1 MKKALLICTVL
12 CILIAC
18 GGVKKTQEAI
28 NTGNYVNAIN
38 NALKNL
44 SDNKTKKG
52 HQAYI
57 LLLEEA
63 FEKHTARELQNIA
76 FLKKDGNP
84 ANYEVIFETYT
95 GLKSLQQRIRPLLPL
110 YLYDENR
117 NARFAFKQYDEK
129 IIAAKSSLSEYLYG
143 NASNLLAAASNKY
156 DYREAY
162 QDFNYLEEIN
172 PGYMDCKQKMEEAY
186 TKGLDYVKVH
196 VVNDTDKIV
205 PARLEEELLNFN
217 TFGLNDLWTEY
228 HANPLSNIQYDYEM
242 QVAFRD
248 IRVSPE
254 QVYEKQIIKEKQ
266 IKDGYEYLEDEQGN
280 LVKDSLGNEIKVDRL
295 KTVRCNFY
303 QYTQH
308 KAAQVT
314 GNVSYIDLRT
324 KQPVNSYPLASEFVF
339 EHVYANYNGDKRALD
354 NDLVGLLN
362 LAAVPFPT
370 NEQMVYDAGE
380 DLKSRLK
387 NIIVQQKFN

>member
-1 MKKALLICTVL
+1 MKKALLTCTVL
-12 CILIAC
+12 VFLIAC

-63 FEKHTARELQNIA
+63 FEKHTERELQNIA

-95 GLKSLQQRIRPLLPL
+95 GLKRLQQRIRPLLPL
-110 YLYDENR
+110 YIYDENR
-117 NARFAFKQYDEK
+117 NARFVFKQYDEK
-129 IIAAKSSLSEYLYG
+129 ILAAKSNLSEYLYG
-143 NASNLLAAASNKY
+143 NASNLLTAASNKY

-248 IRVSPE
+248 IQVSPE
-254 QVYEKQIIKEKQ
+254 KVFEKQIIKEKQ

-280 LVKDSLGNEIKVDRL
+280 LVKDSLGNEIKIDRL